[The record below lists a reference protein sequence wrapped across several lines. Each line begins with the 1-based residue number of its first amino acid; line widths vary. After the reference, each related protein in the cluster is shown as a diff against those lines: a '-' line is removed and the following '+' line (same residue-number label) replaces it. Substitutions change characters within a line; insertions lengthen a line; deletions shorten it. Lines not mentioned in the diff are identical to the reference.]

1 MYDPN
6 RPNDLGEYQA
16 YRKRA
21 RAEKKAQ
28 LVADKLR
35 RDRGGSDAESSY
47 YTDSE
52 EEAPRRDGE
61 YPLKQ
66 CTDFSAED
74 VCSTKIVLSACFY
87 RSSTS

>member
-21 RAEKKAQ
+21 RAEKRAE
-28 LVADKLR
+28 LVAEKLKR
-35 RDRGGSDAESSY
+35 ERGGDSGDSSY

-61 YPLKQ
+61 
-66 CTDFSAED
+66 F
-74 VCSTKIVLSACFY
+74 CSYSI
-87 RSSTS
+87 SS